1 MKSHITLEFS
11 LSNLNRDTSEPSSTE
26 LKLIPETVLFDGAG
40 NLTSLIGFVEF
51 LVKTL
56 STIKTT
62 NAPLPSLMFWQPP
75 CEKAGPLKPGY
86 IAGH

>member
-1 MKSHITLEFS
+1 MEVSDHITVLT
-11 LSNLNRDTSEPSSTE
+11 LQLKPRHIRT
-26 LKLIPETVLFDGAG
+26 LQHRVKLIPETVLFDGAG

-51 LVKTL
+51 LVKIL

-75 CEKAGPLKPGY
+75 CEKAGPLKAGY
-86 IAGH
+86 TAGH